1 MLIELMLIILITWVI
16 SYINLKLNHWRNK
29 DNFNRSYSW
38 LGSDLLKI
46 QVVLGTYNKNNN
58 NIILIIL
65 LNYKGIELIS
75 LKPINYLKLNLNY
88 YNFEDNG
95 L

>member
-1 MLIELMLIILITWVI
+1 MLVELILIILITCVI
-16 SYINLKLNHWRNK
+16 CFIKLKLNHWRNK
-29 DNFNRSYSW
+29 DNFNISSSW

-88 YNFEDNG
+88 NNFEDNG